1 VSFLAED
8 DYPGAARPPAAAWS
22 QRSQPRPWPAED
34 PPYGAPNYAEPNYGE
49 PAYPE
54 PGYYE
59 PAYPEPGY
67 DQPPYEPG
75 YHQPNHE
82 PEYYEPQYQE
92 PQYYEPQYSEPQYY
106 EPEYSEPVLGGAAY
120 GPGEYYQ
127 DRDPAPGYRDPGD
140 NFPGQPEP
148 DAYPDAV
155 ADLEPPVPRPR
166 GRPYPGGRRTRR
178 VSLGPKGVAGIAVAA
193 ASVVGVAALAPSIL
207 TAAKNETLTGVV
219 TQSSLESLNFAAAGR
234 VGRVR
239 VRLGQVVR
247 KGQLL
252 AREITPA
259 GALSALRTDRAAIVA
274 DKTDLA
280 ALIAAGAPTASVTA
294 AQAQLAADRAQR
306 AADQAAMV
314 IRAPMAGTVVA
325 VFGQAGDS
333 VSAAGLAGPGQQP
346 ATQLSALTLASLRGG
361 GRELPMIALRTS
373 SQLQVRLLIP
383 AESPAA
389 LKVGSAVTL
398 SVPAAGLT
406 RLTGVIIEL
415 AGRPSSAGG
424 GDVAVVQVRGTI
436 PATALTGMQADVH
449 LSS

>member
-1 VSFLAED
+1 MSFLAED
-8 DYPGAARPPAAAWS
+8 DYPGAARPPAAAWG
-22 QRSQPRPWPAED
+22 QRPQPQPWPDAD
-34 PPYGAPNYAEPNYGE
+34 PAFGEPNYGEPNYGPPAYAEPGYYEPAYGE

-54 PGYYE
+54 PGYY
-59 PAYPEPGY
+59 
-67 DQPPYEPG
+67 QPPYEPG
-75 YHQPNHE
+75 HYQPNYE
-82 PEYYEPQYQE
+82 PEYYEPQY
-92 PQYYEPQYSEPQYY
+92 SEPA
-106 EPEYSEPVLGGAAY
+106 PGGAGY

-127 DRDPAPGYRDPGD
+127 DQDPVPDYRDPGD

-148 DAYPDAV
+148 DAYLDDAT
-155 ADLEPPVPRPR
+155 DLEPPARRPR
-166 GRPYPGGRRTRR
+166 DRPSRGGRRPRR
-178 VSLGPKGVAGIAVAA
+178 GSIGPKGVAGIAVAA
-193 ASVVGVAALAPSIL
+193 ASVVGVAVLAPSIL
-207 TAAKNETLTGVV
+207 TAAENETLTGVV

-259 GALSALRTDRAAIVA
+259 GSLTALRTDRAAIVA

-294 AQAQLAADRAQR
+294 ARAQLTADQAQR

-314 IRAPMAGTVVA
+314 ITAPMAGTVVA
-325 VFGQAGDS
+325 VFGRAGDS
-333 VSAAGLAGPGQQP
+333 VTAAGLAGPGQQP

-361 GRELPMIALRTS
+361 GRELPVIALRTA

-389 LKVGSAVTL
+389 LKVGSTVTL

-406 RLTGVIIEL
+406 RVTGVITVL
-415 AGRPSSAGG
+415 AERPSSAGG
-424 GDVAVVQVRGTI
+424 GDVAVVLVRGTI

>member
-8 DYPGAARPPAAAWS
+8 DYPRAARPQAAAWS
-22 QRSQPRPWPAED
+22 QRSQPQPWPDED
-34 PPYGAPNYAEPNYGE
+34 PAYGAPAYAD
-49 PAYPE
+49 

-67 DQPPYEPG
+67 Y
-75 YHQPNHE
+75 QPNYE
-82 PEYYEPQYQE
+82 PEYYEPQYHE
-92 PQYYEPQYSEPQYY
+92 PQNYGPQNYEPQYSEPA
-106 EPEYSEPVLGGAAY
+106 PGGEAY

-127 DRDPAPGYRDPGD
+127 DQDPAPGYRDPGD

-148 DAYPDAV
+148 DAYLDDV
-155 ADLEPPVPRPR
+155 ADPEPPARRPR
-166 GRPYPGGRRTRR
+166 GRPYPGGRRNRR
-178 VSLGPKGVAGIAVAA
+178 VSLGPRGVAGIAVAA

-207 TAAKNETLTGVV
+207 TAAENETLTGVV

-306 AADQAAMV
+306 AADQAAML

-325 VFGQAGDS
+325 VFGRAGDS
-333 VSAAGLAGPGQQP
+333 ATAAGLAGPGQQS

-361 GRELPMIALRTS
+361 GRELPMITLRTS
-373 SQLQVRLLIP
+373 SQLRVRLLIP

-406 RLTGVIIEL
+406 RVTGVIIEL

>member
-8 DYPGAARPPAAAWS
+8 DYPRAARPQAAAWS
-22 QRSQPRPWPAED
+22 QRPQPQPWPDED
-34 PPYGAPNYAEPNYGE
+34 PAYRVPNYGAPNYGAPNYDA
-49 PAYPE
+49 PAYAD

-67 DQPPYEPG
+67 DRPPYEPG
-75 YHQPNHE
+75 YYQPNYE

-92 PQYYEPQYSEPQYY
+92 PQYSEPQYSEPQYR
-106 EPEYSEPVLGGAAY
+106 EPAPGGEAYSPGG
-120 GPGEYYQ
+120 YYQ
-127 DRDPAPGYRDPGD
+127 DQDPAADYRDPGD

-148 DAYPDAV
+148 DAYLDDV
-155 ADLEPPVPRPR
+155 AGPEPPARRPR
-166 GRPYPGGRRTRR
+166 GRPYRGGRRNRR
-178 VSLGPKGVAGIAVAA
+178 ISLGPKGVAGIAAAA

-207 TAAKNETLTGVV
+207 TAAENETLTGVV

-333 VSAAGLAGPGQQP
+333 ATAAGLAGPGQP
-346 ATQLSALTLASLRGG
+346 SATKLSALTLASLRGG
-361 GRELPMIALRTS
+361 GRELPMIALRTA
-373 SQLQVRLLIP
+373 SQLRVRLLIP

-406 RLTGVIIEL
+406 RVTGVIIEL

-436 PATALTGMQADVH
+436 PAAALTGMRADVH

>member
-1 VSFLAED
+1 MSFLAED
-8 DYPGAARPPAAAWS
+8 DYPRAARPPAAAWS
-22 QRSQPRPWPAED
+22 QRSQPQPWPDED
-34 PPYGAPNYAEPNYGE
+34 PAYRAPNYGAPNYGAPNYDAPAYADPGCYE

-54 PGYYE
+54 PGYY
-59 PAYPEPGY
+59 
-67 DQPPYEPG
+67 QPPYEPG
-75 YHQPNHE
+75 YYQPNYE
-82 PEYYEPQYQE
+82 PEYYEPQYRE
-92 PQYYEPQYSEPQYY
+92 PQNYEPQYSEPR
-106 EPEYSEPVLGGAAY
+106 YSEPAPGGEAY
-120 GPGEYYQ
+120 SPGGYYQ
-127 DRDPAPGYRDPGD
+127 DQDPAADYRDPGD

-148 DAYPDAV
+148 DAYLDDV
-155 ADLEPPVPRPR
+155 AGPEPPARRPR
-166 GRPYPGGRRTRR
+166 GRPYRGGRRNRR
-178 VSLGPKGVAGIAVAA
+178 ISLGPKGVAGIAAAA

-207 TAAKNETLTGVV
+207 TAAENETLTGVV

-325 VFGQAGDS
+325 VFGRAGDS
-333 VSAAGLAGPGQQP
+333 VTAAGLAGPGQQP

-361 GRELPMIALRTS
+361 GRELPMIALRTA

-406 RLTGVIIEL
+406 RVTGVIIEL

>member
-8 DYPGAARPPAAAWS
+8 DYPRAARPPAAAWS
-22 QRSQPRPWPAED
+22 QRSQPQPWPDED
-34 PPYGAPNYAEPNYGE
+34 PAHGAPAYAD
-49 PAYPE
+49 

-67 DQPPYEPG
+67 YEPPYEPG
-75 YHQPNHE
+75 YYQPNYE
-82 PEYYEPQYQE
+82 PEYYEPQYRE
-92 PQYYEPQYSEPQYY
+92 PQNYEPQYSEPR
-106 EPEYSEPVLGGAAY
+106 YSEPRYSEPAPGGEAY
-120 GPGEYYQ
+120 GPGEYDQ
-127 DRDPAPGYRDPGD
+127 DPAPGYRDPGD

-148 DAYPDAV
+148 DAYLDDV
-155 ADLEPPVPRPR
+155 ADPEPPARRPR
-166 GRPYPGGRRTRR
+166 GRPYPGGRRNRR

-207 TAAKNETLTGVV
+207 TAAENETLTGVV

-294 AQAQLAADRAQR
+294 AQAQLAADRAQQ

-325 VFGQAGDS
+325 VFGRAGDPAT
-333 VSAAGLAGPGQQP
+333 AAGLAGPGQQS
-346 ATQLSALTLASLRGG
+346 ATQLSALTLAGLRGG
-361 GRELPMIALRTS
+361 GRELPMMALRTS
-373 SQLQVRLLIP
+373 SQLRVRLLIP

-406 RLTGVIIEL
+406 RVTGVIIEL

-424 GDVAVVQVRGTI
+424 GDVAVVQVRGTV

>member
-1 VSFLAED
+1 MSFLAED

-22 QRSQPRPWPAED
+22 QRSQPPPWPAED
-34 PPYGAPNYAEPNYGE
+34 PAYGE
-49 PAYPE
+49 PAYAD

-67 DQPPYEPG
+67 YQPRYEPG
-75 YHQPNHE
+75 SYQPNYE

-92 PQYYEPQYSEPQYY
+92 PQYYEPRYGEPQYSEPQY
-106 EPEYSEPVLGGAAY
+106 SEPGLDREAY
-120 GPGEYYQ
+120 GPSEHYQ
-127 DRDPAPGYRDPGD
+127 DQDQDPAPGYRDPGD
-140 NFPGQPEP
+140 NFPGQREP
-148 DAYPDAV
+148 DAYPDDV
-155 ADLEPPVPRPR
+155 ADLGPPVRRPR
-166 GRPYPGGRRTRR
+166 GRPYPGGRRNRR
-178 VSLGPKGVAGIAVAA
+178 ISLGPKGLAGIAVAA

-207 TAAKNETLTGVV
+207 TAAENETLTGVV
-219 TQSSLESLNFAAAGR
+219 TQSSLENLNFAAAGR

-280 ALIAAGAPTASVTA
+280 ALIAAGAPTASVTT

-333 VSAAGLAGPGQQP
+333 VTAAGLAGPGQQP